1 LNREGEEELGRATGK
16 DCRCTLDTKPG
27 YQGESEHNEH
37 KRFYI
42 NAFKFQKKNLKL
54 AFKTMS

>member
-1 LNREGEEELGRATGK
+1 LGRATGK